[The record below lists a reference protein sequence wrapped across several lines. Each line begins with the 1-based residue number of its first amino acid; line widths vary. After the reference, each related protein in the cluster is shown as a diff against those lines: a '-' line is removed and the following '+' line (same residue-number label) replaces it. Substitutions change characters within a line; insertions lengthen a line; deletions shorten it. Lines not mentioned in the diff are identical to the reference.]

1 MARSNHFHS
10 PLLSDDL
17 GYKNKRSIPTA
28 RAHTSRRLKVA
39 LSRASPW
46 WNVKYSTPTS
56 FNTDDWRI
64 IRITRE
70 LEERMSNRNWAAR
83 WRNMRPKLGRM
94 RTAFFFYGCVSLL
107 SKLLYQSITFSM
119 LSLGVFAF
127 EGFCPS
133 QKKLLSWNCLLLRL
147 TCTEASVCRLYFVFL
162 RYYDF
167 LFVTCLWFVSLR
179 SESSDNLDVLS
190 RKLQSI
196 QDIDELTKMV
206 SINRQTSSH
215 MVTSTACLTFVRW
228 HFVWLYE
235 APRRRRVRGE
245 EDDPS
250 SHPTNPR
257 WTAARWVKP
266 CVSIKYDTTGL
277 VKMKSNCKKYS

>member
-1 MARSNHFHS
+1 MEKYEAEIREDENSLFFLWLCVIAVKTVISEYHFFHAWS
-10 PLLSDDL
+10 
-17 GYKNKRSIPTA
+17 G
-28 RAHTSRRLKVA
+28 
-39 LSRASPW
+39 
-46 WNVKYSTPTS
+46 
-56 FNTDDWRI
+56 
-64 IRITRE
+64 
-70 LEERMSNRNWAAR
+70 
-83 WRNMRPKLGRM
+83 
-94 RTAFFFYGCVSLL
+94 
-107 SKLLYQSITFSM
+107 
-119 LSLGVFAF
+119 
-127 EGFCPS
+127 
-133 QKKLLSWNCLLLRL
+133 
-147 TCTEASVCRLYFVFL
+147 SVCFWRVLPQPKKTVILELSSAAFDMHRGISMQTVFCFL
-162 RYYDF
+162 KILEDF